1 MNRFD
6 YCMRSRYCMDKSS
19 DAMCPQFCP
28 TVCDPLTSI
37 TCSGGLDAQGC
48 PKPDICIEKPNP
60 SLAAS
65 SSCEESP
72 VSECAPI
79 CPVVCGE
86 HEMFCPNAQTHSGCN
101 MVSGTCMPLQVP
113 GTNCSSICPVPCPP
127 GGFMTCPLPPSP
139 DGCDMG
145 HVCLPETLGD
155 CPNHCPIICPE
166 DHIECPS
173 HSTDSNERCPGPPM
187 CLPTTGSCPAQCPIK
202 CGADEYIHNLGFDE
216 FGCSRGDVCVKLSDE
231 AALCPILPP
240 VMCSNDSIVCP
251 GSYSDDGCYSGD
263 WCHPKGSCPSPTCP
277 VTCRADEMPCSS
289 PQAHPDCQATTFCI
303 PITVPSATDPT
314 TDCANVCPSASLEC
328 TDGLVCPGVASAD
341 GCPVASFCQH
351 PVVTSNGTC
360 PMHCPVQ
367 CNWDTEMICSTSSGM
382 EGCPPMEFCQPMYTN
397 HSDGH
402 QCFFHCPITCPKGA
416 ITCPGGVSSD
426 GCPMADTCSSVPD
439 TSDPLTPACPAVY
452 PVPPCEDAAACHLG
466 FDQNGCD
473 LGHYC
478 LHRTPDCSDIPTC
491 PAICSEE
498 EILCTIPSH
507 EAGCSSSSQYCMAA
521 TTPHPSGTAGATC
534 PAHCPPVCNSG
545 EVLQSLG
552 EDSEGCLLGDVCVPE
567 ALAACPPCP
576 DMEYFYEGSSYI
588 LPSAECPRRPGEPCT
603 CATHQPPVAW
613 NETSNAGVALALS
626 TNFTCTP
633 TCPCPGGDMPCPTG
647 MDWITVPGSDSM
659 IGCPRPDQCL
669 KPSSKC
675 PVFCPVHCE
684 PPMVTCHLGFGDDG
698 CQLAPVCHEPAACQ
712 ALQNS
717 F

>member
-1 MNRFD
+1 
-6 YCMRSRYCMDKSS
+6 
-19 DAMCPQFCP
+19 
-28 TVCDPLTSI
+28 
-37 TCSGGLDAQGC
+37 
-48 PKPDICIEKPNP
+48 
-60 SLAAS
+60 
-65 SSCEESP
+65 
-72 VSECAPI
+72 
-79 CPVVCGE
+79 
-86 HEMFCPNAQTHSGCN
+86 
-101 MVSGTCMPLQVP
+101 
-113 GTNCSSICPVPCPP
+113 
-127 GGFMTCPLPPSP
+127 
-139 DGCDMG
+139 
-145 HVCLPETLGD
+145 
-155 CPNHCPIICPE
+155 
-166 DHIECPS
+166 
-173 HSTDSNERCPGPPM
+173 
-187 CLPTTGSCPAQCPIK
+187 
-202 CGADEYIHNLGFDE
+202 
-216 FGCSRGDVCVKLSDE
+216 
-231 AALCPILPP
+231 
-240 VMCSNDSIVCP
+240 
-251 GSYSDDGCYSGD
+251 
-263 WCHPKGSCPSPTCP
+263 
-277 VTCRADEMPCSS
+277 
-289 PQAHPDCQATTFCI
+289 
-303 PITVPSATDPT
+303 
-314 TDCANVCPSASLEC
+314 
-328 TDGLVCPGVASAD
+328 
-341 GCPVASFCQH
+341 
-351 PVVTSNGTC
+351 
-360 PMHCPVQ
+360 MHCPVQ

-439 TSDPLTPACPAVY
+439 TSDPLTPACPAVC

-576 DMEYFYEGSSYI
+576 DMEYFYEGSSYL